1 MIGGNI
7 KAVLQIMEQ
16 VKDSNGE
23 PVKNAIGEAV
33 MQWQDVQPPLPKG
46 FLDLSGGDSRYN
58 NYSAKVQEST
68 HIFISDYVKLPDNV
82 KAENTRMLID
92 GLPYDVKMIDDPMGL
107 HKHLE
112 IYLAFTG
119 GL

>member
-1 MIGGNI
+1 MSEIGGNMKATI
-7 KAVLQIMEQ
+7 QISKAVE
-16 VKDSNGE
+16 
-23 PVKNAIGEAV
+23 NAIGEDV
-33 MQWQDVQPPLPKG
+33 LEWQDAVTLTG
-46 FLDLSGGDSRYN
+46 WLDLSGGDSRYN

>member
-1 MIGGNI
+1 MSDIGGNM
-7 KAVLQIMEQ
+7 KAVLQIHAQ
-16 VKDSNGE
+16 VKDENGE

-33 MQWQDVQPPLPKG
+33 MEWQDVQPLKG
-46 FLDLSGGDSRYN
+46 WLDLSGGDSRYN

-68 HIFISDYVKLPDNV
+68 HVFISKYVKLPDNV
-82 KAENTRMLID
+82 KAENSRMLID
-92 GLPYDVKMIDDPMGL
+92 GLAYDVKLIDDPMRL

-119 GL
+119 GQ